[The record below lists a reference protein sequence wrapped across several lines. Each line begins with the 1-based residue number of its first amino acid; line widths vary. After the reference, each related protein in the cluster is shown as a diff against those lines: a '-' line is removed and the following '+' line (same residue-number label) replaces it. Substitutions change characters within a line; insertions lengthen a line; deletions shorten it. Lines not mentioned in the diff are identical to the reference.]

1 MPVGVCLV
9 QCTSC
14 FIPDLSNVGVIIF
27 NRDQNEWYRI
37 AIGARMCLA
46 LIFNRLRFVLFVL
59 EF

>member
-9 QCTSC
+9 QFTSC
-14 FIPDLSNVGVIIF
+14 FIPDLPNVGVIIF
-27 NRDQNEWYRI
+27 NRDQKNG
-37 AIGARMCLA
+37 IGLPLAHVCVLA